1 MQIEE
6 FYDLFNEK
14 FKAIV
19 LPIYFKILRMGFV
32 EEIYDYK
39 DVKREVQD
47 TLIILEEKY
56 LRDHPFL
63 VDRSEPSICD
73 LYLFTEFLSL
83 NMIEFDMTS
92 RPLIFKYINRVAKAF
107 PLYQKA
113 NKVVL
118 KIAKKRNKRFFVL
131 STNIK
136 L

>member
-47 TLIILEEKY
+47 TLNILEEKY

-63 VDRSEPSICD
+63 VGRSKPFD
-73 LYLFTEFLSL
+73 LWLVFIHGVFVFEYDW
-83 NMIEFDMTS
+83 IWHDKQTS
-92 RPLIFKYINRVAKAF
+92 DF
-107 PLYQKA
+107 
-113 NKVVL
+113 
-118 KIAKKRNKRFFVL
+118 
-131 STNIK
+131 
-136 L
+136 